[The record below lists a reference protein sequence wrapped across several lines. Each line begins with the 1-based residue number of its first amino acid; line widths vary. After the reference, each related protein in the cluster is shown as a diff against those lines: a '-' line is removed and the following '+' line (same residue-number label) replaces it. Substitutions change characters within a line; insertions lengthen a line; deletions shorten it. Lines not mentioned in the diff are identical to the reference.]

1 MEDDMQRFP
10 KRNAQTLAWMMND
23 DDIWNSWVVS
33 GPLEFYVRKGHIT
46 TVQRNV
52 SVIKPCL
59 MVANLNTGRGGSH
72 PGKRTGFQM
81 LAFMREVEANA
92 VRYGYNGVFVEC
104 VYNTRLHRPLMRG
117 GYRRLRAYSQ
127 TAPCFFKPAAGMRS
141 TQRAAAP
148 GIWKLDR
155 PSLRRFLSTP
165 DIERYWLHDQAENV
179 LLLVRRERQATLAAA
194 DGMRLTVLDLHR
206 HKIGTGDERTGH
218 ALCWSDDAAC
228 IVRLLR
234 KLETR
239 LAQAGFRELALAWQV
254 TDLSIQS
261 GRDSTTAGA
270 NAAAAAPYL
279 HELGYVEARDGNGG
293 LIHIKPLS
301 A

>member
-1 MEDDMQRFP
+1 MQRFP

-23 DDIWNSWVVS
+23 DEIRNSWVVS

-46 TVQRNV
+46 TVQRDV

-59 MVANLNTGRGGSH
+59 MVANVNTGRGGPKS
-72 PGKRTGFQM
+72 GKRVGFEM

-92 VRYGYNGVFVEC
+92 VRHGYTGVFVEC
-104 VYNTRLHRPLMRG
+104 VYNARLHRPLVRG
-117 GYRRLRAYSQ
+117 GYRLLRSYGG
-127 TAPCFFKPAAGMRS
+127 TAPCYFKPAAGMRS
-141 TQRAAAP
+141 MQRAAAP
-148 GIWKLDR
+148 GIQKLDR

-165 DIERYWLHDQAENV
+165 DIERFWLHDQVDNV
-179 LLLVRRERQATLAAA
+179 LLLVRRERPATPVAAS
-194 DGMRLTVLDLHR
+194 GMRLTVLDLHR
-206 HKIGTGDERTGH
+206 HKAGTGGDGTGH

-239 LAQAGFRELALAWQV
+239 LVQAGFSELALSWLV
-254 TDLSIQS
+254 TGLRIQA
-261 GRDSTTAGA
+261 GRDSTTASANA
-270 NAAAAAPYL
+270 NAAAPHL
-279 HELGYVEARDGNGG
+279 RQLGYVDARDGNGG
-293 LIHIKPLS
+293 LIHMKPLV